1 MPDPLVRF
9 IRVEKKGFGLKG
21 KVCYTQTKSP
31 EASPSPNKERGT
43 MANLMT
49 GAPVAQAISDRI
61 RTDVERLNQ
70 QNIVPTLAIVRVGED
85 PADLSYEK
93 GLTKKAEALGVRIEK
108 TVLPVDVEQEAL
120 MAVIERINQ
129 NDSIHGCLLFRPLP
143 KHLDGRAVMSALK
156 PEKDVDAMTSGSM
169 GGLVTKEETGFP
181 PCTAEACLEM
191 LDFYHIP
198 LEGKNVVV
206 MGRGM
211 AVGMPTALL
220 AIHRSATVTVCHSK
234 SDRQRVLD
242 LCRQADI
249 IVAAVGR
256 AGMIGAEHVSP
267 GQTILDV
274 GINVN
279 AEGKLCGDVDFEAV
293 EPIVANI
300 TPVPRGV
307 GAVTSTLLMEHV
319 VRAALRSAGL

>member
-1 MPDPLVRF
+1 
-9 IRVEKKGFGLKG
+9 
-21 KVCYTQTKSP
+21 
-31 EASPSPNKERGT
+31 

-49 GAPVAQAISDRI
+49 GAPVAQAIADRV
-61 RTDVERLNQ
+61 RARVEQLNARHV
-70 QNIVPTLAIVRVGED
+70 VPTLAIVRVGED

-93 GLTKKAEALGVRIEK
+93 GLTKKADTLGIRVEK
-108 TVLPVDVEQEAL
+108 TVLPVDVAQEEL
-120 MAVIERINQ
+120 LAVIEDINRD
-129 NDSIHGCLLFRPLP
+129 DSIHGCLLFRPLP
-143 KHLDGRAVMSALK
+143 GHLDGRAVMSALR

-169 GGLVTKEETGFP
+169 GGLVTREESGFP
-181 PCTAEACLEM
+181 PCTAQACLEL

-198 LEGKNVVV
+198 LEGKNLVV

-234 SDRQRVLD
+234 TDPRRALE

-256 AGMIGAEHVSP
+256 AAMIGADHVSP
-267 GQTILDV
+267 GQTIVDV

-279 AEGKLCGDVDFEAV
+279 GEGKLCGDVDFDAV

-319 VRAALRSAGL
+319 VQAALRAEQH

>member
-1 MPDPLVRF
+1 
-9 IRVEKKGFGLKG
+9 
-21 KVCYTQTKSP
+21 
-31 EASPSPNKERGT
+31 

-49 GAPVAQAISDRI
+49 GAPVAQAISARI
-61 RTDVERLNQ
+61 QADVEGLKERNV
-70 QNIVPTLAIVRVGED
+70 VPTLAIVRVGED

-93 GLTKKAEALGVRIEK
+93 GLTKKADALGIRIEK
-108 TVLPVDVEQEAL
+108 TLLPVETTEAEL
-120 MAVIERINQ
+120 LAVIEEING
-129 NDSIHGCLLFRPLP
+129 NAAIHGCLLFRPLP
-143 KHLDGRAVMSALK
+143 KHLHTRAVLGALR

-191 LDFYHIP
+191 LKFYQIP
-198 LEGKNVVV
+198 LEGKNVVI

-220 AIHRSATVTVCHSK
+220 AIHQSATVTVCHSK
-234 SDRQRVLD
+234 TDKQRALE

-256 AGMIGAEHVSP
+256 AAMIGADHVSP
-267 GQTILDV
+267 GQTIVDV

-279 AEGKLCGDVDFEAV
+279 AEGKLCGDVDFQAV
-293 EPIVANI
+293 EPIVANL

-319 VRAALRSAGL
+319 VRAALRAEKI

>member
-1 MPDPLVRF
+1 
-9 IRVEKKGFGLKG
+9 
-21 KVCYTQTKSP
+21 
-31 EASPSPNKERGT
+31 

-49 GAPVAQAISDRI
+49 GAPVAQAIGERI
-61 RTDVERLNQ
+61 RTHVERLNQ

-85 PADLSYEK
+85 PADLSYER

-108 TVLPVDVEQEAL
+108 TVLPVDVEQEKL
-120 MAVIERINQ
+120 MAVIEEVNG

-143 KHLDGRAVMSALK
+143 GHLDGRAVMSALK

-181 PCTAEACLEM
+181 PCTAEACLEI
-191 LDFYHIP
+191 LDFYNIP
-198 LEGKNVVV
+198 LERKNVVI

-220 AIHRSATVTVCHSK
+220 AIHRSATVTVCHSRT
-234 SDRQRVLD
+234 DRQRALE

-256 AGMIGAEHVSP
+256 AGMIGAEYVSP
-267 GQTILDV
+267 GQTIVDV

-293 EPIVANI
+293 EPIVEHI

-319 VRAALRSAGL
+319 VKAALRAAEQ